1 MLQIFFV
8 TLKGILRDRVF
19 RGIIMAGILFPLIPS
34 VSSLSMRQVT
44 ELSISLSL
52 SLLSFTLLLLSIFLG
67 GTSIWKDIERRYT
80 FSVLSMPVTRAS
92 YLAGK
97 FFGIAGFIVLTT
109 IILGFIS
116 CVVIWTASGIY
127 QPLRPIVWTNIIA
140 AFAFCSL
147 KYILVI
153 AVSFLISAVSTSFF
167 LPIFGTIS
175 LFIVGSATQEVYDY
189 LHSSMVLT
197 VSPFV
202 KNMANA
208 LYYILPNFSA
218 FDFEV
223 NAVYGVNPSPSGMM
237 WTLVY
242 FVIYSA
248 VLLSLSITIF
258 SRREMQ

>member
-1 MLQIFFV
+1 MLQIFLV
-8 TLKGILRDRVF
+8 TFKGILRDRVF

-34 VSSLSMRQVT
+34 VSSLSMRQGT

-67 GTSIWKDIERRYT
+67 GTSLWKDIERRYT
-80 FSVLSMPVTRAS
+80 FSVLSLPLTRAS
-92 YLAGK
+92 YLLGK
-97 FFGIAGFIVLTT
+97 FFAIAAFIVLTT
-109 IILGFIS
+109 AILGLIS
-116 CVVIWTASGIY
+116 GAVIWTAAGAY
-127 QPLRPIVWTNIIA
+127 PPLRPIVWSNVAT

-153 AVSFLISAVSTSFF
+153 AVSFLVSAVSTSFF

-175 LFIVGSATQEVYDY
+175 FFIVGSATQEVYDY
-189 LHSSMVLT
+189 LHSSTILT
-197 VSPFV
+197 VAPVV
-202 KNMANA
+202 KNIANT

-223 NAVYGVNPSPSGMM
+223 NAVYGISPSPSGMI
-237 WTLVY
+237 WTSVY
-242 FVIYSA
+242 FVIYTA
-248 VLLSLSITIF
+248 ILLTLSTIIF

>member
-1 MLQIFFV
+1 MQQIFFV
-8 TLKGILRDRVF
+8 TFKGILRDRVF

-67 GTSIWKDIERRYT
+67 GTSLWKDIERRYT
-80 FSVLSMPVTRAS
+80 FSVLSLPLKRSS
-92 YLAGK
+92 YLLGK
-97 FFGIAGFIVLTT
+97 FFGIAGFILLTT
-109 IILGFIS
+109 VILGL
-116 CVVIWTASGIY
+116 VAGAVIWSTAGAHP
-127 QPLRPIVWTNIIA
+127 PLRPIVWTNVVL
-140 AFAFCSL
+140 AFVFCSM

-153 AVSFLISAVSTSFF
+153 AVSFLVSAVSTSFF
-167 LPIFGTIS
+167 LPIFGTIT

-189 LHSSMVLT
+189 LHSSSLQT
-197 VSPFV
+197 VAPV
-202 KNMANA
+202 VRNVANI

-223 NAVYGVNPSPSGMM
+223 NAVYGISPSPSGMI
-237 WTLVY
+237 WTSVY
-242 FVIYSA
+242 FLIYTA
-248 VLLSLSITIF
+248 VLLTLATIIL

>member
-8 TLKGILRDRVF
+8 TFKGILRDRVF
-19 RGIIMAGILFPLIPS
+19 RGIMMAGVLFPLIPS
-34 VSSLSMRQVT
+34 ISSLSMRQVT

-67 GTSIWKDIERRYT
+67 GTSLWKDIERRYT
-80 FSVLSMPVTRAS
+80 FSVLSLPLTRAS
-92 YLAGK
+92 FLVGK
-97 FFGIAGFIVLTT
+97 FFGIAAFIVLTT
-109 IILGFIS
+109 AILGLIAS
-116 CVVIWTASGIY
+116 AVIWSSAGVYPS
-127 QPLRPIVWTNIIA
+127 LRPFVWTNIVL
-140 AFAFCSL
+140 AFFFCSL

-189 LHSSMVLT
+189 LHSSTVLT

-202 KNMANA
+202 KNIANT
-208 LYYILPNFSA
+208 LYYLLPNFSA

-223 NAVYGVNPSPSGMM
+223 NAVYGISPSLSGMI
-237 WTLVY
+237 WICVY
-242 FVIYSA
+242 FVIYTAVMLALSA
-248 VLLSLSITIF
+248 VIF